1 MEGKIYEAV
10 NAVMQEV
17 GYVQKQS
24 GKNLS
29 YTYAS
34 EGALIA
40 ALRPVMVKHGI
51 MAYVMSHDELTREE
65 YETKGGTR
73 MTNTVI
79 RGKVRFTHIDGSFI
93 EVTAGGEG
101 SDSGDKS
108 YNKSQTDLLKYALR
122 QTFLIETGD
131 DPDQEPSAER
141 TTTTRTVPTT
151 KSKTWETFLAMAKE
165 KHMLEPQAVQDKLK
179 SAGFKGFDPKEWDRL
194 EKALLPF

>member
-51 MAYVMSHDELTREE
+51 MAYVMSHDELAREE
-65 YETKGGTR
+65 YETKNGTR
-73 MTNTVI
+73 MINTVI

-93 EVTAGGEG
+93 DVAAGGEG